1 MQRLGHGSISANLRS
16 TGVTTDIIGGH
27 DKQGRMLTVPED
39 GLADDA
45 SRTVGWDQ
53 NAGIV
58 KTISVEHRYSR

>member
-1 MQRLGHGSISANLRS
+1 
-16 TGVTTDIIGGH
+16 
-27 DKQGRMLTVPED
+27 MLTVPED